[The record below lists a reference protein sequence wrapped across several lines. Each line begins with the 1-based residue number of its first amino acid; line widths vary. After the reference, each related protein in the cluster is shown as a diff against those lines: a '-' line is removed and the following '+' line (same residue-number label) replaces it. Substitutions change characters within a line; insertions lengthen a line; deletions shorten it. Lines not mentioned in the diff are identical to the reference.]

1 MSKKFLVKTI
11 VQHVVWDL
19 VVAESIAE
27 CVEKV
32 ETTDKDPFSV
42 TNQTSWVKSVTEI
55 DEWEPVIRDFH
66 ETITEN
72 YIKPLVK
79 AVVIE

>member
-42 TNQTSWVKSVTEI
+42 TNQTSWVKSVIEV
-55 DEWEPVIRDFH
+55 DEWGPVVRDFH
-66 ETITEN
+66 PKITEN
-72 YIKPLVK
+72 YIEPLVTE
-79 AVVIE
+79 VVLK